1 MSLTKSGLDSMIQ
14 GGDSPPED
22 WAALLRSPDRET
34 LWFDAIKRREALN
47 TYIRYV
53 STYPNLAV
61 RIKAL
66 NSYIGKGS
74 EALRDITASITQP
87 LDLLS
92 PVLGSKDSEEPVVK
106 KLSVEWGRDQVVE
119 LEDRNQLEFDIGQ
132 KCSCHYEY
140 KTENDWLESPFHW
153 EVLLEDGPVTLI
165 FFDRKLIGIPLEKAL
180 TDSSNKAILVL
191 IPSKKE

>member
-1 MSLTKSGLDSMIQ
+1 MSLTKSVLDSMVQ
-14 GGDSPPED
+14 GGDSTSDD
-22 WAALLRSPDRET
+22 WEALLKSPGRET

-53 STYPNLAV
+53 STYPYLAV

-74 EALRDITASITQP
+74 EALRDITANITQP

-92 PVLGSKDSEEPVVK
+92 PALGSKDSEVSEVK

-119 LEDRNQLEFDIGQ
+119 LVEKNQLEFNVGQ
-132 KCSCHYEY
+132 KSSCHYEY
-140 KTENDWLESPFHW
+140 KTEKGWLESPFHW
-153 EVLLEDGPVTLI
+153 EVLLEDGPATLI
-165 FFDRKLIGIPLEKAL
+165 FFDRKLSGIPLEKAL
-180 TDSSNKAILVL
+180 TESSNKAILV
-191 IPSKKE
+191 IVPKKY